1 MSCYSKY
8 SLLATS
14 HQFLHPE
21 HFSVSLSFLSM
32 AHYKYRHFSFPA
44 VSSHTFLL
52 FSASYLHS
60 PACFPHTNSLPATH
74 PNTYHS
80 LSFPPYSYLQPQNSP
95 STFSLFWH
103 TTDHLNF
110 LFAKNATEEQW
121 LELLSS
127 RIYLFNNS
135 YQNKMPTE
143 YYSSFDTQAFRNCSN
158 TLLYFCTY
166 PKDI

>member
-1 MSCYSKY
+1 MSPATWVLKIEVSSLIFNFLIFELTGFFFMQCTNMSCYSKY

-95 STFSLFWH
+95 STFSLF
-103 TTDHLNF
+103 
-110 LFAKNATEEQW
+110 
-121 LELLSS
+121 
-127 RIYLFNNS
+127 
-135 YQNKMPTE
+135 
-143 YYSSFDTQAFRNCSN
+143 
-158 TLLYFCTY
+158 
-166 PKDI
+166 